1 MDNQHKLIKG
11 YRDLSQAEI
20 DSINSIKL
28 AEQDI
33 GQLWQQVSKVE
44 GVDGRMLALAKTNL
58 QDAFMWFIR
67 AVAQPLDVFTLQ
79 LPEETFIDRLRNE
92 RDVTLGNLSKLNTFI
107 AGELFKNIPSEVQSD
122 LTLQS
127 EIMTQLA
134 LILSKRYDE
143 ATA

>member
-33 GQLWQQVSKVE
+33 GQLWQQVSKVT

-79 LPEETFIDRLRNE
+79 LPEETFIDRLRVE
-92 RDVTLGNLSKLNTFI
+92 RDDLLDRLAKLSAFVDGDKASTVPVEVLGDLKL
-107 AGELFKNIPSEVQSD
+107 QRD
-122 LTLQS
+122 L
-127 EIMTQLA
+127 MTQLA
-134 LILSKRYDE
+134 LIISKRYDE
-143 ATA
+143 VSA